1 MAEWCMAHPWMT
13 FFLAALAL
21 LVIDSVLCTLFKS
34 ISNANKPHAVIA
46 SVIGMASGW
55 YTQNIYLLL
64 LNGFLFIGNLL
75 LHKGGK
81 GDG

>member
-34 ISNANKPHAVIA
+34 ISNANKPHVIE
-46 SVIGMASGW
+46 I
-55 YTQNIYLLL
+55 
-64 LNGFLFIGNLL
+64 
-75 LHKGGK
+75 KER
-81 GDG
+81 GDEE

>member
-34 ISNANKPHAVIA
+34 ISNANKPHIVE
-46 SVIGMASGW
+46 VK
-55 YTQNIYLLL
+55 T
-64 LNGFLFIGNLL
+64 
-75 LHKGGK
+75 GGDE
-81 GDG
+81 DG